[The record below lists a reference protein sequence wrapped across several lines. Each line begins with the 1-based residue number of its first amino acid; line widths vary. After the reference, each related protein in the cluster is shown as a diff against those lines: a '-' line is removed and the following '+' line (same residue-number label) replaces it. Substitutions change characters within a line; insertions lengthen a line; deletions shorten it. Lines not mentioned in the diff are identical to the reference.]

1 MEEDARQSMNSV
13 GPARYYKAAPQTMRQ
28 LGLNEKWLQDRIN
41 EDPSIL
47 GLGDVNVVAAERI
60 QSSGGR
66 LDFLLS
72 DPDINTMYE
81 VEVMLGRLDESHII
95 RTIEYWDIERRRWPT
110 RDHRA
115 VIVAEEITN
124 RFFNV
129 VSLLNRAVPIVAIQL
144 NALQI
149 EDKVVLSFTKVMD
162 IFEDPEE
169 DEEVVGDPAN
179 REWWISNTNPES
191 MSVYDGCLELIPA
204 VSTDLKI
211 TYNRKHIAVGNWKQN
226 FVWFTPR
233 KQQKHCYVRIRVDE
247 GERDALSD
255 ELERAGITARKGKR
269 TGIISMSV
277 TPRELEEQSAVLRN
291 ALGKAY
297 DRD

>member
-1 MEEDARQSMNSV
+1 
-13 GPARYYKAAPQTMRQ
+13 MRQ

-41 EDPSIL
+41 DDPSIL
-47 GLGDVNVVAAERI
+47 RLGDVNVIEAERI

-129 VSLLNRAVPIVAIQL
+129 VSLLNRAIPIIAIQL
-144 NALQI
+144 NALQV
-149 EDKVVLSFTKVMD
+149 EDKIVLSFTKVLD

-169 DEEVVGDPAN
+169 DEERVGDPAN
-179 REWWISNTNPES
+179 REWWISNTNSES

-204 VSTDLKI
+204 SNTDLKL

-226 FVWFTPR
+226 FAWFTPR
-233 KQQKHCYVRIRVDE
+233 KLQKHCYVRIRVDE
-247 GERDALSD
+247 AERDILSD
-255 ELERAGITARKGKR
+255 ELERAGISARKGKR
-269 TGIISMSV
+269 TGIINMSV
-277 TPRELEEQSAVLRN
+277 TPRELEEQSAVLRS